1 MFKLSR
7 KNIIILSV
15 SVVLAL
21 ILGIVTGYVLV
32 FQKKVGLP
40 EIKGLEDI
48 KRVVMTT
55 VYDDQG
61 KLIKEFA
68 SEEKR
73 RLVSY
78 KDIPEVLK
86 NAIITSE
93 DNNYYDH
100 WGINFRGL
108 IRAIYGKAIGVYKGG
123 GSSITQQLAR
133 NIYLTQKF
141 SYARKLKEQLRA
153 IQLEKKYSKE
163 QILTYYCNK
172 IYFGGSIYG
181 VGEAAG
187 YYFGKNVQDLT
198 LPEAVTLTVLI
209 PTPSLLYKIFQ
220 NRGNVEKGKALLL
233 RKRNYIL
240 DKMAFLGYINNK
252 QRDEA
257 KKSGLPVKPH
267 IVNEDSIGDFYIEEV
282 RRYLLKKYGY
292 DALYSGGLKVHT
304 GLNMDMQTWAEDA
317 LRAGVRD
324 LDKRQGWRQDNKLRN
339 ILDEKKEPET
349 FELPEW
355 KKEGYFTQDAIVNAV
370 VTKVSNSGGV
380 ELKLGE
386 YTGKISAKSAR
397 WTRYSLRRILKKGD
411 ITLAKI
417 AKIDE
422 EKKSMVLTLE
432 QTPKAQAAI
441 MVIDNKTGAVKA
453 MVGGYSFSESE
464 WNNATQALR
473 QTGSTFKPIVF
484 AAALENGYSPA
495 TIIDD
500 SLKVFDNEWTIEPY
514 EPSNHGDKFR
524 GPVTLRYALE
534 KSINVVTAKMVERLT
549 PPMVVQYAKK
559 FGITSELQP
568 VMSMGLG
575 TLGVSLKEMTAAYT
589 VFPNNGI
596 RVNPY
601 YIEKIVNQNRRV
613 VEKSYAEKRRVLD
626 RPIAY
631 IMNYIMQGVVQY
643 GTGVKAKYLRA
654 PVGGKT
660 GTTDDYSDAWFIGF
674 SPSVTV
680 GVWVGYQ
687 GTNESLGD
695 GEEGSRAAA
704 PIFVKFMEKYLE
716 QHVEPMEYPR
726 PKGVV
731 FVKID
736 KMTGKLLTPGCVYPF
751 SEAFLSGTEPHEY
764 CSEED
769 HLNIVDYYNPNG
781 YDVIAEEK
789 RKKKIEK
796 EEQER
801 KEREAAENE
810 AAETVREP

>member
-7 KNIIILSV
+7 KNIIV
-15 SVVLAL
+15 SSIFLVLAL
-21 ILGIVTGYVLV
+21 TLGIVTGYVLV
-32 FQKKVGLP
+32 YQKKVGLP

-61 KLIKEFA
+61 RLIKEFA

-78 KDIPEVLK
+78 KDIPRVLK

-93 DNNYYDH
+93 DNQYYEH

-133 NIYLTQKF
+133 NIYLTQRF
-141 SYARKLKEQLRA
+141 TYTRKLKEQLRA

-187 YYFGKNVQDLT
+187 YYFGKHVKDLN

-209 PTPSLLYKIFQ
+209 PTPGLLYRIFQ
-220 NRGNVEKGKALLL
+220 NRGDVEKQKKLLIK
-233 RKRNYIL
+233 KRNYIL
-240 DKMAFLGYINNK
+240 DKMALLGYINNK
-252 QRDEA
+252 DREFA
-257 KKSGLPVKPH
+257 KKAELPVKPH
-267 IVNEDSIGDFYIEEV
+267 IVNEDSVGDFYIEEV

-292 DALYSGGLKVHT
+292 AALYSGGLKVHT
-304 GLNMDMQTWAEDA
+304 GLNLEMQEWAEDA
-317 LRAGVRD
+317 LREGVRA
-324 LDKRQGWRQDNKLRN
+324 LDKRQGWRLDNKLRN
-339 ILDEKKEPET
+339 ILEEKKEPDT
-349 FELPEW
+349 FSLSEW
-355 KKEGYFTQDAIVNAV
+355 DKDDYIKEGAIVKGIVSSVSNKKAV
-370 VTKVSNSGGV
+370 VRIGDYSGS
-380 ELKLGE
+380 
-386 YTGKISAKSAR
+386 ISARSAR
-397 WTRYSLRRILKKGD
+397 WTKYPLKRILKKGD
-411 ITLAKI
+411 VTLVKVG
-417 AKIDE
+417 KIDV
-422 EKKSMVLTLE
+422 EKKSLEITLE
-432 QTPKAQAAI
+432 QSPKAQAAI

-453 MVGGYSFSESE
+453 MVGGYSFAESE

-473 QTGSTFKPIVF
+473 QTGSTFKPLVF
-484 AAALENGYSPA
+484 AAALENGYSAA

-559 FGITSELQP
+559 FGITAPMQP

-575 TLGVSLKEMTAAYT
+575 TLGISLKEMTAAYT
-589 VFPNNGI
+589 VFPNIGV

-601 YIEKIVNQNRRV
+601 YIEKIENQNNRM
-613 VEKSYAEKRRVLD
+613 VERSYSERRRVLN
-626 RPIAY
+626 RPVAY

-643 GTGVKAKYLRA
+643 GTGAKARNLRA

-695 GEEGSRAAA
+695 GEEGSKAAA

-716 QHVEPMEYPR
+716 KNAEPIMEYPR
-726 PKGVV
+726 PKGIV

-736 KMTGKLLTPGCVYPF
+736 KMTGKLLTGNCVYPF
-751 SEAFLSGTEPHEY
+751 NEAFVSGTEPHEY

-769 HLNIVDYYNPNG
+769 HLNCVDYYKTNG
-781 YDVIAEEK
+781 YDILTEET
-789 RKKKIEK
+789 RKKKREK

-801 KEREAAENE
+801 LEREAAEAE
-810 AAETVREP
+810 AQNR